1 MIDTKKFLKI
11 FIEKDIKFFCGV
23 PDSCVNKFC
32 DELNESN
39 MVRNTVTANEG
50 AAVSLGVGHYL
61 SKKKLSCIYLQNSGL
76 GNATDPLTNLSN
88 KEVYGI
94 PIILLIGWR
103 GAPSLKDEAQHKIQ
117 GRILKTTLNSYQI
130 KHLEINN
137 DRDFSKI
144 KKLIDYSKR
153 KSRIVAFLVKP
164 KVFYRNEKISKRK
177 ESKNMIRRQDLII
190 SLLRRIP
197 KKTKIISSVGFN
209 SRELYQIRKK
219 HNFKN
224 GKDFLMVGA
233 MGHTAMV
240 AFGISQNT
248 NDQIICLDGDGSF
261 VMHLGALT
269 LLSNNRRKNFKY
281 ILIDNGSHESI
292 GQQPTKL
299 KNINYKKI
307 SEGLGFKKFFFTDDI
322 KKLDKNVKSFIKS
335 IGPSFLHVKIKIGTL
350 DKLARPKKFLEIKN
364 NFMRN

>member
-1 MIDTKKFLKI
+1 
-11 FIEKDIKFFCGV
+11 
-23 PDSCVNKFC
+23 
-32 DELNESN
+32 
-39 MVRNTVTANEG
+39 
-50 AAVSLGVGHYL
+50 
-61 SKKKLSCIYLQNSGL
+61 
-76 GNATDPLTNLSN
+76 
-88 KEVYGI
+88 
-94 PIILLIGWR
+94 
-103 GAPSLKDEAQHKIQ
+103 
-117 GRILKTTLNSYQI
+117 
-130 KHLEINN
+130 
-137 DRDFSKI
+137 
-144 KKLIDYSKR
+144 
-153 KSRIVAFLVKP
+153 
-164 KVFYRNEKISKRK
+164 
-177 ESKNMIRRQDLII
+177 
-190 SLLRRIP
+190 
-197 KKTKIISSVGFN
+197 
-209 SRELYQIRKK
+209 
-219 HNFKN
+219 
-224 GKDFLMVGA
+224 MVGA

-322 KKLDKNVKSFIKS
+322 KKLDKNVKNFIKS

-350 DKLARPKKFLEIKN
+350 DKLARPKKFLEIKKN